1 MKNVEDIIGK
11 EETRELK
18 AEMNDMLSTGDATYE
33 DMEDLLLG
41 YGLEM
46 DYFECLLGF

>member
-1 MKNVEDIIGK
+1 MKHVEEIIGN

-46 DYFECLLGF
+46 DYLESLLCF